1 MVLCCLG
8 YVRILHSKKP
18 AFHRHHF
25 TSTPQP
31 QTRTA
36 PFQQVA
42 PIVTQKGACTN
53 TQPET
58 PVRTAGSARAK
69 PYAPRPHPD
78 TCAGRALYT
87 PVPNLCLNF
96 HLKPAHHLTATH
108 TMFPDS
114 FAPPTGPQSAQAAGV
129 GTPCPLHRAAITR
142 YACATQAG
150 CATYYCGVS

>member
-1 MVLCCLG
+1 MVSCCLG
-8 YVRILHSKKP
+8 YVNILHSKKLTI
-18 AFHRHHF
+18 HRHHF

-36 PFQQVA
+36 LCHQVE
-42 PIVTQKGACTN
+42 PTVTQKGACTN

-58 PVRTAGSARAK
+58 PVRTARSARAN
-69 PYAPRPHPD
+69 PCAPMPHPD
-78 TCAGRALYT
+78 SCAGRALST
-87 PVPNLCLNF
+87 PVPDLCMNL
-96 HLKPAHHLTATH
+96 HLRPAHHLTATQ

-129 GTPCPLHRAAITR
+129 GIPCPLHRAATTR

-150 CATYYCGVS
+150 CATYNCGVS